1 MANLIPLNKIL
12 GQLKKIKHIEIYAI
26 LIGAVVVG
34 IIWFLPN
41 GEKEEKTNALSS
53 TSTYLTNLET
63 RLNGV
68 LSAISGAGSVDCMI
82 TLDGEIERVVAY
94 SNDEKNSSTQNTT
107 SNGSNNTSSTSTVS
121 KEPILISVN
130 GKTEPLVLY
139 EIMPS
144 VKGVVVVAS
153 GADNIR
159 VKLDIL
165 KAVQALLK
173 VESSQ
178 VEIFTK
184 QNA

>member
-1 MANLIPLNKIL
+1 MADLIPLNRIICR
-12 GQLKKIKHIEIYAI
+12 LKKVKHIEIYAI
-26 LIGAVVVG
+26 LIGALLVG
-34 IIWFLPN
+34 AIWLLPN
-41 GEKEEKTNALSS
+41 GKVDEVDNKLSN
-53 TSTYLTNLET
+53 TSQYLTSLEN
-63 RLNGV
+63 RLNSV
-68 LSAISGAGSVDCMI
+68 LSAIAGAGSVDCMI

-94 SNDEKNSSTQNTT
+94 SNDEKTSFTQNTT
-107 SNGSNNTSSTSTVS
+107 SSGGNNSSNTSTVS

-139 EIMPS
+139 EIMPA

-173 VESSQ
+173 VESNQ

-184 QNA
+184 KA